1 MKATRRLAGCLLVAL
16 ALLGGCTTVGKG
28 NPDEFAAYVKA
39 TWDKYSAHMI
49 AEDAEGWIA
58 LWDEE
63 GVQLPPGAPMVV
75 GRPAIR
81 KAIDASYGSVNWEAF
96 SIKISG
102 TFVDHDLGFA
112 YGNYTFTVQP
122 RAGGPKVLG
131 DGKYETIFRRQA
143 DGSWKIFRDCFN
155 SNVP

>member
-1 MKATRRLAGCLLVAL
+1 MKTTRLPAWGVLAALVLLTGCAT
-16 ALLGGCTTVGKG
+16 TGKA
-28 NPDEFAAYVKA
+28 NPDEFAAFVRS
-39 TWDKYSAHMI
+39 TWEKYSAYMVR
-49 AEDAEGWIA
+49 EDAESWIT

-81 KAIDASYGSVNWEAF
+81 KAIDASYGAMNWEAF
-96 SIKISG
+96 AIQISG

-112 YGNYTFTVQP
+112 YGNYKFTVQP
-122 RAGGPKVLG
+122 RAGGPKVFG

-143 DGSWKIFRDCFN
+143 DGSWRIFRDCFN